1 MWNIDSNLV
10 VPADNKLTFYYD
22 LISEVGDKADK
33 GFSTQIT
40 DYWGLALTDHREW
53 DIKPL
58 FNDSH

>member
-1 MWNIDSNLV
+1 M
-10 VPADNKLTFYYD
+10 PADNKLTFYYD

-53 DIKPL
+53 DI
-58 FNDSH
+58 NR